1 MARQI
6 NVGLSNTIG
15 QFINKTNTMSS
26 YLGDLDNL
34 DPDFANDSAA
44 NGFPADTHVV
54 AGLNFLNKKLDSAID
69 DLAGDSQDYE
79 IISTRYLNIDSGEFN
94 NFRGESARID
104 VLSFDSSN
112 GNLGRLQNLIVD
124 SSITTS
130 SIYADSGVFVNLK
143 ADSAYIHMLA
153 GSFMTYDSAR
163 FDEHIEIGPVF
174 ITQAGRLRTVPRP
187 TSAGYND
194 SNMDVEVILHG
205 TGNVEYHSNTH
216 YLDNIKSTFGNRTSP
231 DFEMYHSTVNG
242 AGNMIMENDT
252 GNLIVKPSA
261 NGEII
266 FTDQT
271 AYPGNYIARFQDGD
285 AVTLYYDGVE
295 QFRTMDGTNRAT
307 SLRVMDLTEGRVV
320 YVGSQS
326 ELVDDTDFTYDGTTL
341 QIPQI
346 NPANIDANEVAFM
359 NSAGTL
365 LTGEA
370 DFTYDGST
378 LEVPSINPDN
388 IGSNQVAFMNAAG
401 TQLTGETAFTYNT
414 STNTMNLDNITVD
427 TSFTMDGVT
436 SSHKKL
442 FTIKNNTGTV
452 VLGGYLLSTS
462 NTPGTP

>member
-34 DPDFANDSAA
+34 DSDFANDSAA
-44 NGFPADTHVV
+44 NGFAADTHVV
-54 AGLNFLNKKLDSAID
+54 AALNYLNTKLDSAVD
-69 DLAGDSQDYE
+69 ELSGDSQDYE

-94 NFRGESARID
+94 NFRGDSAR
-104 VLSFDSSN
+104 VNTLSFDSSN
-112 GNLGRLQNLIVD
+112 GGLGRLENLIVD

-174 ITQAGRLRTVPRP
+174 ITQAGKLRTIPRP

-194 SNMDVEVILHG
+194 SNMDIEVILDG

-216 YLDNIKSTFGNRTSP
+216 YLDNIKSTFGNRTNP
-231 DFEMYHSTVNG
+231 DFAMFHSTVNG
-242 AGNMIMENDT
+242 LGNMIMENET
-252 GNLIVKPSA
+252 GDLIVKPASGGA
-261 NGEII
+261 IT

-271 AYPGNYIARFQDGD
+271 AYPGNYIARFEDD
-285 AVTLYYDGVE
+285 SAVTLYHNGNE
-295 QFRTMDGTNRAT
+295 QFRTMNGTNRAT
-307 SLRVMDLTEGRVV
+307 SLRVMDLTDGRVV
-320 YVGSQS
+320 YVGGQS
-326 ELVDDTDFTYDGTTL
+326 ELVDDANFTYDGTTL

-370 DFTYDGST
+370 DFTYDGTT
-378 LEVPSINPDN
+378 LQIPQINPAN
-388 IGSNQVAFMNAAG
+388 IGSNQVAFMNSAG
-401 TQLTGETAFTYNT
+401 TLLTGETAFTYNT

-427 TSFTMDGVT
+427 TSFSMDGIT

-462 NTPGTP
+462 NTAGTP